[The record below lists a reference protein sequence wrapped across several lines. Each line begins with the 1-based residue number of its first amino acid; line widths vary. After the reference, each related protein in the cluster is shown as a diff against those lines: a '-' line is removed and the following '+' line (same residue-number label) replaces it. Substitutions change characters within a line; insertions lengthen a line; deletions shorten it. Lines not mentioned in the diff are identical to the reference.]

1 MVQIFLTGDAVVGSS
16 AIVAGTAMKFFTL
29 FLLILSQLLSL
40 SSWLIWQV
48 SHFDLLFYDGRA
60 VGQ

>member
-16 AIVAGTAMKFFTL
+16 AIVAGIAMEFFTL
-29 FLLILSQLLSL
+29 LLLILSQLLSL

-48 SHFDLLFYDGRA
+48 SRFDLLFYDRIA